1 VKRLLVFIGLAAC
14 GLVLGIAA
22 PAITQG
28 WREARVERAVAANAE
43 AVFRS
48 PASPVTGNPEG
59 DVSVVTFYDPNCPYC
74 REAAPVLK
82 KLIDDDGKVR
92 LVLEELPMLGP
103 DSRAAARLML
113 AADHQGKYFDM
124 FEQMLT
130 TPGRATTDKAL
141 KVAGDLGLDTARL
154 EKDAADPAIEETLAA
169 TTQLAKTIG
178 VNGVPFLIVG
188 DRVIG
193 VTGKDLYGELTNKVA
208 EVRKDGCRNAC

>member
-1 VKRLLVFIGLAAC
+1 VKRLFVFIGLAAS

-22 PAITQG
+22 PAITQD

-48 PASPVTGNPEG
+48 PASPVAGNAEG

-92 LVLEELPMLGP
+92 LVLKELPMLGP

-113 AADHQGKYFDM
+113 AADRQGKYFDM

-141 KVAGDLGLDTARL
+141 KVAGDLGLDTAQL
-154 EKDAADPAIEETLAA
+154 KKDATDPAIDETLAA